1 MTVADVRISIEKL
14 SFGGSG
20 VGRING
26 KVCFVPY
33 SCPGD
38 ELSVRITAEKRS
50 YLTAVIVDIINPGLD
65 RIVPPC
71 PLFGSCGGCSWQ
83 HISYPRQLAEK
94 RQIFADAL
102 WRGARVSS
110 ERIGDVVP
118 SPAIYGYRSRVQ
130 LKLHAAGGRLQIGF
144 YRQGTHF
151 VEDACQ
157 GCPIAVP
164 VINKVLANLRKF
176 LPFFPEPLKIPQINI
191 DSAEYGT
198 VVIVS
203 YTGNNR
209 DGAGEFFE
217 YWRAVLENVTGLYL
231 QSGRTSALRKV
242 FGEGLLEYSLPGDS
256 AEAQPCSLAY
266 KPGGFAQVN
275 AAQNTVLL
283 HLVRRFADC
292 KGHERVLDLYCGNG
306 NFSLP
311 LAESVTSIVGI
322 EEYGDSISAACDNSW
337 RNGVK
342 NAEFI
347 CGHAADGVKQLVA
360 DNRNFDV
367 VILDPPRSGAADVL
381 ADIVRLK
388 PERIIYV
395 SCDPSTL
402 ARDCG
407 ALSAGGY
414 GVVSSVPVDMF
425 PQTYHLE
432 SVTLLKR
439 MAKEPQ

>member
-1 MTVADVRISIEKL
+1 VADVRISIEKL

-20 VGRING
+20 VARING

-38 ELSVRITAEKRS
+38 DLSVRITTEKRS
-50 YLTAVIVDIINPGLD
+50 YLTAAIVDIINPGLD

-83 HISYPRQLAEK
+83 HISYPRQLTEK

-102 WRGARVSS
+102 WRGARVPGELIS
-110 ERIGDVVP
+110 DVAP
-118 SPAIYGYRSRVQ
+118 SPAIYGYRNRVQ
-130 LKLHAAGGRLQIGF
+130 LKLHAAGDRLQIGF
-144 YRQGTHF
+144 YRQETHF

-157 GCPIAVP
+157 GCPIAAP
-164 VINKVLANLRKF
+164 VINQVLANLRK
-176 LPFFPEPLKIPQINI
+176 LLLFFPEPAKIPQITI
-191 DSAEYGT
+191 DSAEHGT

-203 YTGNNR
+203 YTGTDR
-209 DGAGEFFE
+209 DGAAEFFKHRRSE
-217 YWRAVLENVTGLYL
+217 LENVTGLYL
-231 QSGRTSALRKV
+231 QSGRKSTLWKV
-242 FGEGLLEYSLPGDS
+242 FEEGLLEYSLPGDS
-256 AEAQPCSLAY
+256 AEAPPCSLAY
-266 KPGGFAQVN
+266 RPGGFAQVN
-275 AAQNTVLL
+275 AAQNAALL
-283 HLVRRFADC
+283 RLVRHFADC
-292 KGHERVLDLYCGNG
+292 KGHERILDLYCGNG

-311 LAESVTSIVGI
+311 LAASVASITGI
-322 EEYGDSISAACDNSW
+322 EEYEDSIAAACDNSW
-337 RNGVK
+337 HNGIK

-347 CGHAADGVKQLVA
+347 CCDAVDGVKQLVA
-360 DNRNFDV
+360 DGRNFDV

-381 ADIVRLK
+381 ADIARLK
-388 PERIIYV
+388 PEKIIYV

-407 ALSAGGY
+407 MLSASGY
-414 GVVSSVPVDMF
+414 GVMSSVPVDMF

-439 MAKEPQ
+439 MAREPQ